1 MNILVLPG
9 GRKNVI
15 KKPNNGRHNKYEREK
30 NEKKIAGI
38 VGQLA
43 DQSLPLPKISSSNP
57 IKSTKIRC
65 TVASASCT
73 CVQEILKYR

>member
-30 NEKKIAGI
+30 NEKKIPGTGI
-38 VGQLA
+38 VGQLV

-57 IKSTKIRC
+57 CNNGKIRF
-65 TVASASCT
+65 TLPSASCT
-73 CVQEILKYR
+73 VIT